1 MINALVIV
9 FTLIGLN
16 RILFNSQ
23 GVKKSLTWMVYGL
36 ILGYRTFEVLPG
48 ISFHPIEV
56 FVYATIMR
64 IVLFKIKNY
73 SSFPISYKLLTSIFI
88 SFILIDL
95 FDSFDLYSLSE
106 FKNAFL
112 LILILFITNHI
123 YVDNEYIIKIFRHYS
138 IAVSVIAFLGIIEFV
153 FPDLMSNI
161 FGFSGNNRPSTDI
174 IFFNRLSFLFWGS
187 HLAAN
192 LIPPFFP
199 ITLFLFIK
207 NRSLVSSKT
216 LITFLVVI
224 NLFAV
229 YLSGNRVTW
238 LYLTI
243 FIVYTI
249 IFFNDQVVPKI
260 KKYMI
265 LLSLSFI
272 IYVYSQPVEGRYIST
287 FKAIAGKIDNRYDS
301 SGSQRLMFIQLALEG
316 IKNNPIGVGW
326 GYKFWVHSDLIQLSL
341 KTGVVSGFLFF
352 YILIILLKK
361 NLTYYSRQKGEVIYF
376 CFTCLMIFVILSLGV
391 NGNISLVQ
399 CGVPMFLF
407 ISLIESYHLNKKN
420 QKY

>member
-1 MINALVIV
+1 MISFLVIV

-16 RILFNSQ
+16 RILFNRQ
-23 GVKKSLTWMVYGL
+23 GIKESLVWMVYGL
-36 ILGYRTFEVLPG
+36 ILGYRTFEISAG
-48 ISFHPIEV
+48 ISFHPIEI
-56 FVYATIMR
+56 FIYATLLR
-64 IVLFKIKNY
+64 IILFKMKNY
-73 SSFPISYKLLTSIFI
+73 SSFPISYKLLASIFI
-88 SFILIDL
+88 SFILVDL
-95 FDSFDLYSLSE
+95 FDSFDLYALSE

-123 YVDNEYIIKIFRHYS
+123 FVDNEYIINIFRHYS

-153 FPDLMSNI
+153 FPEIMSSI
-161 FGFSGNNRPSTDI
+161 FGFSGTIRPTMDS

-216 LITFLVVI
+216 LITFLVII

-249 IFFNDQVVPKI
+249 IFFNDQMVSQI
-260 KKYMI
+260 KKYII

-272 IYVYSQPVEGRYIST
+272 IYIYSQPVEGRYIST

-301 SGSQRLMFIQLALEG
+301 SGSQRLMFIQIALER
-316 IKNNPIGVGW
+316 IKNNPIGEGW
-326 GYKFWVHSDLIQLSL
+326 GYKFWVHSDLIQISL
-341 KTGVVSGFLFF
+341 KTGILSGILFL
-352 YILIILLKK
+352 YILLMLLKK
-361 NLTYYSRQKGEVIYF
+361 NLSYYSRQKGEVTYF

-399 CGVPMFLF
+399 CGVPMYLF
-407 ISLIESYHLNKKN
+407 IAIIESFYLN
-420 QKY
+420 QKNLKH